1 MPKVQ
6 LIRRDGE
13 IIELNATSVG
23 FSVQRGVAIWAPP
36 IVGVR
41 MGLDLN
47 NNLLNVAINGVI
59 VDDENASGSAA
70 ATASFDLSRP
80 TGLFDSW
87 FKQQQAEGNT
97 TIASIV
103 TALHGKEITFR
114 SAGQVAAGAG
124 EDITLRFYS
133 SSVPAATVV
142 TNSMI
147 PVNISGTINHT
158 GDIATAM
165 NTALAAASVKIA
177 TVTTAISAIYTITQG
192 AGVKTNSGAHQAVGT
207 LSNEKITLTN
217 KTSSADGNGVVTTQG
232 DLALSSSQDWAATFH
247 VTNFTGGVSGSKK
260 SKGDKIQDL
269 INMTVNAS
277 AGGGMLSPQAF
288 TGDLI
293 EMPDSLSNFDVAKL
307 LMIEESDSVKK
318 YIVGL
323 RIPYDS
329 MITASGADSEVI
341 RQFVLPSG
349 PGVDYSSEK
358 NLKAFDPME
367 EGERPNP
374 FFRQG
379 VALAGV
385 VQTFEPAYEAG
396 DSVWTFSL
404 GFACC
409 EQLLGI

>member
-47 NNLLNVAINGVI
+47 NNLLTVAINGVI
-59 VDDENASGSAA
+59 VDDENTSGSSSAVA
-70 ATASFDLSRP
+70 ELDLSRP

-87 FKQQQAEGNT
+87 FKQQQAQGNT

-114 SAGQVAAGAG
+114 TASQVAAGAG
-124 EDITLRFYS
+124 EDTTLRFYS
-133 SSVPAATVV
+133 SSVPAATVA
-142 TNSMI
+142 TNSII

-158 GDIATAM
+158 GDIAI
-165 NTALAAASVKIA
+165 ALNSALSGASVKVA
-177 TVTTAISAIYTITQG
+177 TVTTAISTLLTITQG
-192 AGVKTNSGAHQAVGT
+192 AGIKINSGAHQSVGT
-207 LSNEKITLTN
+207 LSNEKLTITNIT
-217 KTSSADGNGVVTTQG
+217 KSANGNGVTTKQG
-232 DLALSSSQDWAATFH
+232 DLAISASQDWTASFH
-247 VTNFTGGVSGSKK
+247 TTNFTGGVTGSKK

-277 AGGGMLSPQAF
+277 AGGGMLSPQSF

-293 EMPDSLSNFDVAKL
+293 EMPDSLANFDIAKL

-323 RIPYDS
+323 RIPYES
-329 MITASGADSEVI
+329 MVTATGANTEEM

-349 PGVDYSSEK
+349 PGTDFSSEK
-358 NLKAFDPME
+358 NLQAFDPLE
-367 EGERPNP
+367 SGERPNP

-385 VQTFEPAYEAG
+385 VQTFEPSYEAG

-404 GFACC
+404 GFSCC